1 MHNLTLKN
9 AYSNGGRSL
18 SLKDWSCQVIMTP
31 KSAHHFTYEPNL
43 PFKTACRI
51 KYFIVSKMH
60 STLQIISIR
69 LKQKHIHWWS
79 LLQILHNVSLKMILM
94 LWYLYFSVQ
103 ISRWRCMPGAEGYF
117 KGSSSSHLQ
126 ELQASW
132 AAAIQSR
139 DRPHTNM
146 GKWRHFA
153 GEGFNH
159 DYKWRTF
166 INKLNFFFQ
175 HVDYNTKDYNVS
187 CSFFFVK
194 SHFNFIFAEVYY
206 YQ

>member
-103 ISRWRCMPGAEGYF
+103 ISRWRCLPGQKVTLRVQVPPTCKNCRRLGLQRYNPETDHTQTWENGATLRVKVLTMTING
-117 KGSSSSHLQ
+117 GHL
-126 ELQASW
+126 
-132 AAAIQSR
+132 
-139 DRPHTNM
+139 
-146 GKWRHFA
+146 
-153 GEGFNH
+153 
-159 DYKWRTF
+159 
-166 INKLNFFFQ
+166 
-175 HVDYNTKDYNVS
+175 
-187 CSFFFVK
+187 
-194 SHFNFIFAEVYY
+194 
-206 YQ
+206 